1 MLAELEEEMPVDGVF
16 LALHGAMAVR
26 DVPRPEAEIARRF
39 RELVGPDVP
48 IAATFDL
55 HGNEDAEFLAHA
67 DFSLVTKRFPHYDS
81 YIQGERAARALR
93 LAAKGEYVPTTATR
107 KPGIITA
114 TVLQWTGQSP
124 AMDIMERAR
133 RWEAREH
140 DAYVSVFFGYPWS
153 DVPDVG
159 ATIQVMTNGDQA
171 LADEHRRRHGR
182 LHVARARGLR
192 ARQLPPPHRSRP
204 NRRGSHLTRRD
215 PRRGRRLQRPPR
227 RRHPH
232 PERLRRRPAS
242 ASVLYGTI
250 TSPATLEALAA
261 ANAQPGDPFDHEIG
275 GFTPS
280 GGSPH
285 RVTGTLEYFGEGFGY
300 DRIAAVAFGDG
311 NVVFLTPAYEQVL
324 YPDAFRFGPIDPADY
339 DVFVVKSRVHFR
351 RGFDETGYART
362 ILVVEAPGPFV
373 GTTFLDALPYENVDL
388 SEHVPVRGAGWP
400 TVSQK
405 RFRETRSCRRQHPR
419 STFSVL
425 ETHSKVIA
433 MPVQT
438 RCAEASPAWRHVRP
452 GKSLPRVL
460 FGAMV
465 LPAAVAWVIACEG
478 PAEPVEPADHVNLVA
493 QGSARRWWRYM
504 RQQTGTTGSSRGVR
518 DGCPMRLSET
528 GTAYLSARTAGLRL
542 WTSVKA
548 G

>member
-1 MLAELEEEMPVDGVF
+1 MRQDTHTNGPFPARKHSQSTVPAMAAFATALLACGTPPADDGAELRFAVASFQHETCTFCPGGDTEIDDWLRYSEPLSGDALLSSGGYIGGFTTRAREFGDVELVPLTSPVGVFGGSSRSWNTKETFDHFLGVMLAELEEQMPVDGVY

-67 DFSLVTKRFPHYDS
+67 DFAFVTKRFPHYDS

-93 LAAKGEYVPTTATR
+93 LTARGEYEPTTATA

-133 RWEAREH
+133 RWEARES

-171 LADEHRRRHGR
+171 LADRIADDMDDLMWRVREDFALGSYPGPAEAAGI
-182 LHVARARGLR
+182 VAAAISRAETPVAVGDY
-192 ARQLPPPHRSRP
+192 SDRP
-204 NRRGSHLTRRD
+204 GDATHIL
-215 PRRGRRLQRPPR
+215 
-227 RRHPH
+227 
-232 PERLRRRPAS
+232 S
-242 ASVLYGTI
+242 AFEAAGIGNVLYGTI

-261 ANAQPGDPFDHEIG
+261 AGAEPGDPFDHEIG

-280 GGSPH
+280 GGSPR

-300 DRIAAVAFGDG
+300 DHIAAVSFGNG
-311 NVVFLTPAYEQVL
+311 NLVILTPAYEQVM
-324 YPDAFRFGPIDPADY
+324 YPDAFRIGPIDPADY
-339 DVFVVKSRVHFR
+339 EVFVVKSRAHFR

-362 ILVVEAPGPFV
+362 IVIVEAPEPFV

-388 SEHVPVRGAGWP
+388 SQMYPYGMP
-400 TVSQK
+400 QK
-405 RFRETRSCRRQHPR
+405 RR
-419 STFSVL
+419 
-425 ETHSKVIA
+425 
-433 MPVQT
+433 
-438 RCAEASPAWRHVRP
+438 
-452 GKSLPRVL
+452 
-460 FGAMV
+460 
-465 LPAAVAWVIACEG
+465 
-478 PAEPVEPADHVNLVA
+478 
-493 QGSARRWWRYM
+493 
-504 RQQTGTTGSSRGVR
+504 
-518 DGCPMRLSET
+518 
-528 GTAYLSARTAGLRL
+528 
-542 WTSVKA
+542 
-548 G
+548 